1 MKFTFEEV
9 KKIDFELDFQTIYDY
24 VKNDQI
30 NADHDYK
37 PTKWDIHVDFGDN
50 MDYYFKKIYNY
61 EIEDTDYNQASMDY
75 IWEEWGKWID
85 NYNED

>member
-37 PTKWDIHVDFGDN
+37 PTKWDIHTTFGDN
-50 MDYYFKKIYNY
+50 MDYFIEKIYNY
-61 EIEDTDYNQASMDY
+61 EIEDTDFSLLVRY
-75 IWEEWGKWID
+75 
-85 NYNED
+85 